1 MTSVKKSRATFVGV
15 VIAFLIPV
23 LGAYLVLQGN
33 WYQGA
38 ATNKGT
44 MLVPPFELG
53 ELNTQLPE
61 GWRIV
66 LRDNG
71 QCNEACIQGLYAINQ
86 LDVALGKETDRV
98 TPVFISAEPT
108 TVDLEQMPIVQN
120 IVSPEILAAMA
131 SLPEEQ
137 LFIVDPMG
145 NAMLYYPTHADEQ
158 AMRLEAKNLLS
169 DLRTL
174 LKLSKI
180 G

>member
-1 MTSVKKSRATFVGV
+1 MTSVKKSRATMIGV
-15 VIAFLIPV
+15 IIAFLIPV
-23 LGAYLVLQGN
+23 LGAYMVLQGN

-53 ELNTQLPE
+53 ELNAQLPE

-71 QCNEACIQGLYAINQ
+71 QCSAACIQGLYAINQ
-86 LDVALGKETDRV
+86 LDIALGKETDRV
-98 TPVFISAEPT
+98 TPIVISAQPT
-108 TVDLEQMPIVQN
+108 TVDLQQVPIVQN
-120 IVSPEILAAMA
+120 VVSPELIAAMA
-131 SLPEEQ
+131 ELPDEQ
-137 LFIVDPMG
+137 LFIIDPMG
-145 NAMLYYPTHADEQ
+145 NIMLYYPTHADEET
-158 AMRLEAKNLLS
+158 MRLEAKNLLS

>member
-1 MTSVKKSRATFVGV
+1 MTSVKKSRATLIGV
-15 VIAFLIPV
+15 VFAFLIPV
-23 LGAYLVLQGN
+23 LGAYFVLQGH

-53 ELNTQLPE
+53 ELNSQLPE

-71 QCNEACIQGLYAINQ
+71 QCTAACMQGLYAMNQ
-86 LDVALGKETDRV
+86 LDIALGKETDRV
-98 TPVFISAEPT
+98 TPILLSSEPT
-108 TVDLEQMPIVQN
+108 TVDLEQVPIVQN
-120 IVSPEILAAMA
+120 IVSPELIAAMA
-131 SLPEEQ
+131 ELPAEQ
-137 LFIVDPMG
+137 LFIVDPLG
-145 NAMLYYPTHADEQ
+145 NAMLYYPTHADEET
-158 AMRLEAKNLLS
+158 MRLEAKNLLS

>member
-53 ELNTQLPE
+53 ELNAQLPE

-66 LRDNG
+66 LRDSG
-71 QCNEACIQGLYAINQ
+71 QCSAACIQGLYAINQ
-86 LDVALGKETDRV
+86 LDIALGKETDRV
-98 TPVFISAEPT
+98 TPVFISATET
-108 TVDLEQMPIVQN
+108 TVDLEQMPIVRSV
-120 IVSPEILAAMA
+120 ISADLIEALAD
-131 SLPEEQ
+131 LPAEQ

-145 NAMLYYPTHADEQ
+145 NVVLYYPTHADEE